1 MDGYGAVSG
10 FSYRIEHHHCAICGC
25 GTWSRSP
32 LWDQQAKLPGKFRQ
46 VNAWLLD
53 DFDPDA
59 QPIEVID
66 GKNLW

>member
-1 MDGYGAVSG
+1 M
-10 FSYRIEHHHCAICGC
+10 
-25 GTWSRSP
+25 
-32 LWDQQAKLPGKFRQ
+32 WDQEAKRPVQGKFRVQ

-59 QPIEVID
+59 QPTEVID

>member
-1 MDGYGAVSG
+1 VG
-10 FSYRIEHHHCAICGC
+10 
-25 GTWSRSP
+25 
-32 LWDQQAKLPGKFRQ
+32 LPGRKFRIQ

-59 QPIEVID
+59 QPIKVID